1 MEVILLA
8 AGCLSIG
15 GLIGYIISNVIHK
28 RIVKDWLV
36 GRLNV
41 VWDHHENQPY
51 MFMEL
56 ANPDISDITNRKYIT
71 LQVKNEIEDSQK

>member
-1 MEVILLA
+1 MEVMLLA
-8 AGCLSIG
+8 IGCLSIG
-15 GLIGYIISNVIHK
+15 CWVGYVISTAIHK
-28 RIVKDWLV
+28 RIVNNWLV

-56 ANPDISDITNRKYIT
+56 ANPDISDITNRKYVT
-71 LQVKNEIEDSQK
+71 LQVKNEIDDSQK